1 MKENLIIHKKT
12 ASSFDFFSRSN
23 AALNEET
30 MPNVIMNK
38 SQDKNEVIIHE

>member
-12 ASSFDFFSRSN
+12 ASGFDFFSRSN
-23 AALNEET
+23 ATLNEET

-38 SQDKNEVIIHE
+38 NQDKNEVIIDE